1 LRARTSG
8 FLGTWGSSKAKRAA
22 GADGGRRSASI
33 LDLEAGYGR
42 CNLAGMNQ
50 NISRRS
56 ALRKISGGTVGLAA
70 AASLAPHL
78 GVADDGSRPKLKG
91 NIRHSV
97 SAWCYGGLFSAGKNK
112 PAKMS
117 FEDFCRECYGMGLE
131 SVELLGAE
139 DWPTV
144 KKVGMTCAMCNGPD
158 TISYGWNRVDHHDN
172 LLPKFEKVIPQVA
185 EHGFPNI
192 ITFSGNR
199 KGMSDEEGLENCV
212 KGLKRL
218 MPIAEQHKVTV
229 VMELLNS
236 KRSHK
241 DYMCDHTAWG
251 VEVCKRVGSER
262 LKLLYDIFHLQI
274 MEGDVIDTIRE
285 NHQYIGHYHTGGVP
299 GRNEIDETQELYY
312 PAIMK
317 AIVATGYKGF
327 VGQEFVPKRP
337 DALAS
342 LKECVLICD
351 V

>member
-1 LRARTSG
+1 
-8 FLGTWGSSKAKRAA
+8 
-22 GADGGRRSASI
+22 
-33 LDLEAGYGR
+33 
-42 CNLAGMNQ
+42 MNQ

-56 ALRKISGGTVGLAA
+56 ALRKISGGTVVLAA
-70 AASLAPHL
+70 AANLSGRLEAAED
-78 GVADDGSRPKLKG
+78 ADRAKLKG
-91 NIRHSV
+91 NIHHSV
-97 SAWCYGGLFSAGKNK
+97 SAWCYNSVFNPGKDK

-117 FEDFCRECYGMGLE
+117 FEDFCRECYRMGLE
-131 SVELLGAE
+131 SVELLGPA

-144 KKVGMTCAMCNGPD
+144 KKVGLTCAMCNGPD
-158 TISYGWNRVDHHDN
+158 NIPYGWNRVEHHDD
-172 LLPKFEKVIPQVA
+172 LLGKFEKAIPQVA
-185 EHGFPNI
+185 EFGFPNI

-218 MPIAEQHKVTV
+218 APIAEKHQVTV
-229 VMELLNS
+229 CMELLNS
-236 KRSHK
+236 KRNHK

-262 LKLLYDIFHLQI
+262 LKLLYDIYHMQI

-299 GRNEIDETQELYY
+299 GRNEIDDTQEICY
-312 PAIMK
+312 PAVMK
-317 AIVATGYKGF
+317 AIVATRYKGF
-327 VGQEFVPKRP
+327 VGQEFVPKGA

-342 LKECVLICD
+342 LKESVRICD

>member
-1 LRARTSG
+1 MWTITGGAAALTAAAGLTGRLRA
-8 FLGTWGSSKAKRAA
+8 ADA
-22 GADGGRRSASI
+22 GER
-33 LDLEAGYGR
+33 L
-42 CNLAGMNQ
+42 
-50 NISRRS
+50 
-56 ALRKISGGTVGLAA
+56 
-70 AASLAPHL
+70 
-78 GVADDGSRPKLKG
+78 KLKG

-97 SAWCYGGLFSAGKNK
+97 SAWCYGGLFNAGKDK

-117 FEDFCRECYGMGLE
+117 FEDFSRECYRLGLE
-131 SVELLGAE
+131 SVELLGPDQWEA
-139 DWPTV
+139 V
-144 KKVGMTCAMCNGPD
+144 RKAGLTCAMCNGPD
-158 TISYGWNRVDHHDN
+158 SIPYGWNRVDHHEV
-172 LLPKFEKVIPQVA
+172 LLGKFEQAIPQVA
-185 EHGFPNI
+185 EFGFPNI

-218 MPIAEQHKVTV
+218 APIAERHKVTV
-229 VMELLNS
+229 CIELLNS

-262 LKLLYDIFHLQI
+262 LKLLYDIFHMQI

-285 NHQYIGHYHTGGVP
+285 NQQYIGHYHTGGVP
-299 GRNEIDETQELYY
+299 GRNEIDDTQEIYY
-312 PAIMK
+312 PAVMK

-327 VGQEFVPKRP
+327 VGQEFVPKGP

-342 LKECVLICD
+342 LRRCVQICD